1 MIRYKKT
8 GIGETDWEMCEVNW
22 YPRNLYTVLNG
33 SKDMELLSDSSTPI
47 PVGNSSYETG
57 SSLVKQLVNAEFMTG
72 NMPFSDGGYTDDARP
87 SLRKNLFKDVPGQI
101 IRDSRSKSSR
111 TALLVGPHYRYF
123 VYANFNNDSYSV
135 SVYGVDG
142 DEVTRITRRLMSRS
156 GKPRKD
162 DPNQARLAF
171 WFMAGDGPEHSYRN
185 IDVRPWD
192 KISANYSKKV
202 HDDLG
207 DLMTLTPENIPG
219 KMLLFYGPPGTG
231 KTTLIRSLA
240 SEWRKWC
247 EFHIVMDPDIMLNSG
262 SYITTAVLSESKKP
276 WKMIVLEDC
285 GDLIKA
291 RPENAGSNQG
301 LARLLNLTDGILGQG
316 KNILMCITTN
326 EAVEK
331 LNPAVM
337 RAGRCLANLHI
348 PRFTQDEAEQWLGGP
363 LVDASGDQTLGDLIH
378 NQNGGNPIGK
388 GPAVGDTAKNIG
400 QYL

>member
-1 MIRYKKT
+1 
-8 GIGETDWEMCEVNW
+8 
-22 YPRNLYTVLNG
+22 
-33 SKDMELLSDSSTPI
+33 MELLSDSSVQI
-47 PVGNSSYETG
+47 PVGNSSYESG

-72 NMPFSDGGYTDDARP
+72 AMPYSDGGYVDDARP
-87 SLRKNLFKDVPGQI
+87 SLLKRLFKDVEGQI
-101 IRDSRSKSSR
+101 VRDTRGKTSR
-111 TALLVGPHYRYF
+111 TALLVGPNYRYL
-123 VYANFNNDSYSV
+123 VYAAFNQDNYSV
-135 SVYGVDG
+135 SVYGVDLA
-142 DEVTRITRRLMSRS
+142 EVSKITKRLISRS
-156 GKPRKD
+156 AKPRKD

-192 KISANYSKKV
+192 LISDNYSKRV
-202 HDDLG
+202 HEDLDDL
-207 DLMTLTPENIPG
+207 MKLTPENIPG

-247 EFHIVMDPDIMLNSG
+247 DFHIIMDPDIMLNSG

-276 WKMIVLEDC
+276 WKMLVLEDC

-326 EAVEK
+326 EPVEK

-337 RAGRCLANLHI
+337 RSGRCLANLHI
-348 PRFTQDEAEQWLGGP
+348 PPFTQEEAEQWLGGP
-363 LVDASGDQTLGDLIH
+363 LVDAKGDQTLGDLIH

-388 GPAVGDTAKNIG
+388 GTAEETPAKHIG